1 MHRCDNLFKDL
12 DSRALT
18 SAEESIIAQRVALQR
33 RMLEEY
39 EKREKARKVLLSC
52 STVKCTSLPISKTL
66 HTPWHLPSIS
76 ECYLR
81 QVIIKQVKELRAICP
96 DLTEEEALCAL
107 KLHKDRWGLSSF
119 LMAHPQHLL
128 SVHSR
133 TACSHSECI
142 VTEAFP
148 IIRED
153 VAAALTLC
161 SASQLQGD
169 LHGRPACVLLFSS

>member
-18 SAEESIIAQRVALQR
+18 SAEEDIIAQRVALQR

-52 STVKCTSLPISKTL
+52 STVKCISLPISTL
-66 HTPWHLPSIS
+66 LHPPWHLTSIS
-76 ECYLR
+76 GSCMR
-81 QVIIKQVKELRAICP
+81 QVIFKQVKELRAICP

-119 LMAHPQHLL
+119 LMAHPQDLL
-128 SVHSR
+128 TVDSR
-133 TACSHSECI
+133 AECSHSECI
-142 VTEAFP
+142 VMKAFL

-153 VAAALTLC
+153 AAAALTLC

-169 LHGRPACVLLFSS
+169 LHGRPASVLLFHS